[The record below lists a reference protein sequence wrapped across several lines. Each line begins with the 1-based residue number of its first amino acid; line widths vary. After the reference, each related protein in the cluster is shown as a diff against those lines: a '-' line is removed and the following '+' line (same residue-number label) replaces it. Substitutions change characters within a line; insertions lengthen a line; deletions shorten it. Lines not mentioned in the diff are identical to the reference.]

1 MKIGRYIIGLVSGLT
16 FGMLFA
22 PKQGKK
28 LRDDIMK
35 KSSESGAE
43 GLKELG
49 SAFLDAGEEAWS
61 EIKNLSEHEQVEAFL
76 DMSKEKLQQYLSTIE
91 GKGYDVAVIAQN
103 KLEEIAELAASKAKK
118 FKSKVQKKASP
129 IGFKKRRVKKA
140 AKSKKTIK
148 KVAAKAKPKARKTT
162 KRK

>member
-49 SAFLDAGEEAWS
+49 GAFLDAGEEAWS

-118 FKSKVQKKASP
+118 FKSKVQKKTSP

-140 AKSKKTIK
+140 AKPKKTIK

>member
-28 LRDDIMK
+28 LRDDILK

-49 SAFLDAGEEAWS
+49 GAFLDAGEEAWS

-76 DMSKEKLQQYLSTIE
+76 DMSKEKLQHYLSTIE
-91 GKGYDVAVIAQN
+91 GKGYDVAAVAQD
-103 KLEEIAELAASKAKK
+103 KLEEIAELATSKAKK
-118 FKSKVQKKASP
+118 FRAKVQKKTNPA
-129 IGFKKRRVKKA
+129 GFKKRRVKKA
-140 AKSKKTIK
+140 VKPKKTTK
-148 KVAAKAKPKARKTT
+148 KVTSKAKPKTRKTT